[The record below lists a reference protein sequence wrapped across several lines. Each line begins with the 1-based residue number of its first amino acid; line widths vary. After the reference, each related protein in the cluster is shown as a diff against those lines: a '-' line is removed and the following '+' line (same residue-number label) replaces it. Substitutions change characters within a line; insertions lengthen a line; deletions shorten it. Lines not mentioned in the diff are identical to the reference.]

1 MFNKSLLLT
10 ALLCCSAATFSAT
23 YPVVEPDPIEQ
34 IKERL
39 ESVDVQDYMKTPRKD
54 WSVFK
59 GEPYPVATKTR
70 IRRYIPWYTTEFDIL
85 GENGKVM
92 YPKGYTFNPLKYAK
106 YPRRIVIFKLNQL
119 DKIKPLLRPSDELIA
134 DSGDVI
140 EAAEKLGR
148 HISLVEP
155 RMQERLGVRVVPSII
170 EQKGEHFEIKE
181 IDIEDLD

>member
-1 MFNKSLLLT
+1 MLF
-10 ALLCCSAATFSAT
+10 SAASFSTT

-39 ESVDVQDYMKTPRKD
+39 NSVDVKDYVKTPRKD

-59 GEPYPVATKTR
+59 GEPYPVATESR

-106 YPRRIVIFKLNQL
+106 YPRRLVIFKLSQL
-119 DKIKPLLRPSDELIA
+119 DKIMPLLRASDELIA

-140 EAAEKLGR
+140 EVAEKIGR

-170 EQKGEHFEIKE
+170 EQKGEYFEIKE
-181 IDIEDLD
+181 IDVEELD